1 MAQGPAG
8 GAGGGTAG
16 TPSQRQLV
24 LTRPEAGAPQARG
37 LAWHRINRVQERLL
51 AYALILPVALLI
63 VGLIAYPF
71 LNAIWLSLTEKMVG
85 YPAHFVGFKNYVT
98 LWESSRFRIVAW
110 NSVVYTVGSIGAKVV
125 IGLAMAAALQKAARG
140 NQLLRGFLLLPWV
153 IPTVVIALTW
163 RWLLDLYRG
172 LVNVSLLDLG
182 IIKAGFH
189 WLGNP
194 DLAMLSVIMANVWR
208 GFPFFGV
215 SFLAAM
221 QTVPQDLYDAASVDG
236 ASAWQQFWRIS
247 LPSIKGVVA
256 IVTLL
261 STIWTLND
269 FNIVYIM
276 TRGGPGAATHIFAT
290 YSYEL
295 GIQSQRWGMAMAASM
310 YSLPV
315 IALLIVFVVR
325 YLHRDEAAS

>member
-1 MAQGPAG
+1 MSKVLVRPAAAAPPAG
-8 GAGGGTAG
+8 
-16 TPSQRQLV
+16 R
-24 LTRPEAGAPQARG
+24 
-37 LAWHRINRVQERLL
+37 LAWHRVNRVQERLL
-51 AYALILPVALLI
+51 AYALIAPVAVLI
-63 VGLIAYPF
+63 LVLIAYPF

-85 YPAHFVGFKNYVT
+85 YPAHFVGFKNYTT
-98 LWESSRFRIVAW
+98 LFESARFRIVAW
-110 NSVVYTVGSIGAKVV
+110 NSVVYTVGSISAKVV
-125 IGLAMAAALQKAARG
+125 IGMAMALALHKAVRG

-172 LVNVSLLDLG
+172 LFNVGLQDLG
-182 IIKAGFH
+182 LIASGIH

-221 QTVPQDLYDAASVDG
+221 QTVPQDLYDAAAVDG
-236 ASAWQQFWRIS
+236 ASAWQQFWRVS

-310 YSLPV
+310 YSLPA
-315 IALLIVFVVR
+315 IALLIIFVVR
-325 YLHRDEAAS
+325 YLHREEPAS